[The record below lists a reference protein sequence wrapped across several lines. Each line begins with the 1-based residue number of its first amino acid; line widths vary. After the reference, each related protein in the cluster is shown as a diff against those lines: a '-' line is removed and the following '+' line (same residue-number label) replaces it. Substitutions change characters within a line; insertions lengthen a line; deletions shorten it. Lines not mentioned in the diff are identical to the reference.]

1 MNATELCFMPAT
13 ELAAA
18 IRAKRV
24 SPTEAVEAVLD
35 RIAAVNPSINALVTV
50 TEDLARAAAR
60 DAETRLAR
68 GEAPGPLAGVPVTIK
83 DLIMVKGV
91 RTTWGSRIFERFIAP
106 EDAPAVE
113 RLRAAGAAIVGMTN
127 SPEFGY
133 RATTD
138 NPVFGATRNP
148 WSLDHTPGGST
159 GGGAA
164 AVAAGLGPLTIGTDA
179 GGSIRIPSS
188 CCGIVGFKPTL
199 GRVPMAPVFGGLE
212 TLSHAGP
219 MTRTVRDAALA
230 MSVIAGPD
238 PRDLMSLPDD
248 RTAWAG
254 AAEGGLTNVRTAW
267 TPDWGYAPVD
277 PEVRRIAETAARR
290 LEEAGARVEERS
302 PRFADP
308 SDAFGTLFPASVAAR
323 LAPYLAEWRTKMD
336 PGLVRYIE
344 MGQRPSAVDFIQ
356 AANVRRTLND
366 AFREFF
372 KSYDLLLT
380 PTLAAPPLP
389 LGQHAYEEI
398 GGKAVGPLG
407 WLAFTF
413 PINMTGYPAITVPAG
428 WTAAGLP
435 VGLQMVGPRFAD
447 AAVLRAAA
455 AFEARQP
462 WADRRPA
469 LP

>member
-1 MNATELCFMPAT
+1 MNATELCCMPAT
-13 ELAAA
+13 ELAGA

-24 SPTEAVEAVLD
+24 SPVEAVEAVLD
-35 RIAAVNPSINALVTV
+35 RIAAVNPSINAVVTV

-60 DAETRLAR
+60 DVETRLMR
-68 GEAPGPLAGVPVTIK
+68 GEPLGPLAGVPITIK
-83 DLIMVKGV
+83 DLVMVKGV
-91 RTTWGSRIFERFIAP
+91 RTTWGSRIFERFVAP

-113 RLRAAGAAIVGMTN
+113 RLRAAGAVIVGMTN

-138 NPVFGATRNP
+138 NPLFGATRNP
-148 WSLDHTPGGST
+148 WSLAHTPGGST

-164 AVAAGLGPLTIGTDA
+164 AVATGMGPLTIGTDA
-179 GGSIRIPSS
+179 GGSIRIPAS

-238 PRDLMSLPDD
+238 PRDLASLPNDGTD
-248 RTAWAG
+248 WVG
-254 AAEGGLTNVRTAW
+254 ATEGGMSSMRVAW
-267 TPDWGYAPVD
+267 TPDWGQVPVD
-277 PEVRRIAETAARR
+277 PEVRGITDSAVRR
-290 LEEAGARVEERS
+290 LGGAGVRIEEAS
-302 PRFADP
+302 PRFSDP
-308 SDAFGTLFPASVAAR
+308 SEAFNTLFPASVAAR
-323 LAPYLAEWRTKMD
+323 LGGYLPEWRTRMD

-344 MGQRPSAVDFIQ
+344 MGQRPSAVDFVQ

-372 KSYDLLLT
+372 ATYDLLLT
-380 PTLAAPPLP
+380 PTLSAPPLP
-389 LGQHAYEEI
+389 LGQHMYEEI
-398 GGKAVGPLG
+398 GGKVVGALG

-413 PINMTGYPAITVPAG
+413 PINMLGYPAVTVPAG

-435 VGLQMVGPRFAD
+435 VGLQIVGARFAD

-455 AFEARQP
+455 AFEAVQP
-462 WADRRPA
+462 WADRRPP
-469 LP
+469 LS

>member
-1 MNATELCFMPAT
+1 MNATELCFMPAA
-13 ELAAA
+13 ELAGA

-50 TEDLARAAAR
+50 TEDLARSSAR
-60 DAETRLAR
+60 DVETRLAR
-68 GEAPGPLAGVPVTIK
+68 GEATGPLAGVPVTIK

-91 RTTWGSRIFERFIAP
+91 RTTWGSRIFERFVAP

-113 RLRAAGAAIVGMTN
+113 RLRAAGAVIVGMTN

-164 AVAAGLGPLTIGTDA
+164 AVAAGIGPLTIGTDA
-179 GGSIRIPSS
+179 GGSIRIPAS

-230 MSVIAGPD
+230 MFVIAGPD
-238 PRDLMSLPDD
+238 ARDLASLPDD
-248 RTAWAG
+248 GTNWIG
-254 AAEGGLTNVRTAW
+254 AAEGGLAGVRAAW

-277 PEVRRIAETAARR
+277 PEVRHLAEAAARR
-290 LEEAGARVEERS
+290 LEESGARVDEAS

-308 SDAFGTLFPASVAAR
+308 SEAFGTLFPASVAAR
-323 LAPYLAEWRTKMD
+323 LTGYLAEWRAKMD

-344 MGQRPSAVDFIQ
+344 MGQRPSAVDFVQ

-372 KSYDLLLT
+372 TTYDLLLT

-389 LGQHAYEEI
+389 LGRHVYEEI
-398 GGKAVGPLG
+398 GGKAVGALG
-407 WLAFTF
+407 WLAFAF
-413 PINMTGYPAITVPAG
+413 PINMLGYPAVTVPAG

-435 VGLQMVGPRFAD
+435 VGLQIVGPRFTD

-469 LP
+469 LS

>member
-1 MNATELCFMPAT
+1 VNATELCFLPAA

-35 RIAAVNPSINALVTV
+35 RIATVNPSINALVTV
-50 TEDLARAAAR
+50 TEDLARATAR
-60 DAETRLAR
+60 DIETRLAR
-68 GEAPGPLAGVPVTIK
+68 GEAAGPLAGVPVTIK

-91 RTTWGSRIFERFIAP
+91 RTTWGSRIFERFVAP

-113 RLRAAGAAIVGMTN
+113 RLRGAGAVIVGMTN

-164 AVAAGLGPLTIGTDA
+164 AVAAGMGPLTIGTDA

-238 PRDLMSLPDD
+238 PRDLASLPDD
-248 RTAWAG
+248 GTDWAR
-254 AAEGGLTNVRTAW
+254 AAEGDLTNVRAAW

-277 PEVRRIAETAARR
+277 PEVRRLTEAAARR
-290 LEEAGARVEERS
+290 FEESGARVDEGS
-302 PRFADP
+302 PRFTDP
-308 SDAFGTLFPASVAAR
+308 SDAFNALFPASVAAR
-323 LAPYLAEWRTKMD
+323 LIPYLAEWRAKMD

-372 KSYDLLLT
+372 KTYDLLLT

-389 LGQHAYEEI
+389 LGRHVYEEI
-398 GGKAVGPLG
+398 GGKAVGALG

-435 VGLQMVGPRFAD
+435 VGLQIVGPRFAD

-469 LP
+469 LA